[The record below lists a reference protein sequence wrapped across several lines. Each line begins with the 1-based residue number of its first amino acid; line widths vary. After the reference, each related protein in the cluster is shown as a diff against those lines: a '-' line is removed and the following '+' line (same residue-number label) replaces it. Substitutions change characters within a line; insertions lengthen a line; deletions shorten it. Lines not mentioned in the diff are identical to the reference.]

1 MKVVGLVAAIYMDT
15 NRESVSGSCKSS
27 SAPKSVDHV
36 TPGKYILTASKCN
49 GCVRCFIARK
59 ECHRYWM
66 INYRGYKANIGV
78 KGVMKCMVVEWHC
91 LLWRKQCRDKSV
103 MNKLDPG
110 TT

>member
-1 MKVVGLVAAIYMDT
+1 MKVVGLAAAIYIDT
-15 NRESVSGSCKSS
+15 DCESVSGSCKSF

-59 ECHRYWM
+59 ERHCYWM

-78 KGVMKCMVVEWHC
+78 KSVMKWMAVNGIVCYGGSSAEIKV
-91 LLWRKQCRDKSV
+91 
-103 MNKLDPG
+103 
-110 TT
+110 